1 MNKFFAILK
10 LFLNIILFCIYSF
23 FAIIIWDWIFWAIL
37 TYVSNVPVP
46 WSWDPSHLKVA
57 IFSVFCIFLIT
68 ILFRKFFYLEVFS
81 DKLFDENKKY
91 KTKKEKMEI
100 YVNKEI
106 K

>member
-10 LFLNIILFCIYSF
+10 LFLNILLFCVYSF
-23 FAIIIWDWIFWAIL
+23 FAIIIWNWIFWAIL
-37 TYVSNVPVP
+37 TYISKVPVP

-57 IFSVFCIFLIT
+57 IFSVFFTFLVT

-81 DKLFDENKKY
+81 DEIFKENNKKEDL
-91 KTKKEKMEI
+91 KI